1 MSLPTAFQFRR
12 GATPGCGC
20 RAEAWEEAARTR
32 HQNYAAAEAA
42 AKSVHSAIAQSPQ
55 AERFTAGGSS
65 LAQPAA
71 GQLVTGE
78 TVTGSIQKA
87 ELSTGEQTAAL
98 VERNRIE
105 DFVPQSVREAPVVP
119 ETLVMKA
126 ADVAPVALVR
136 AVALAKPTL
145 AGSSA
150 KSRKSRLA
158 RKKLPATVDGFAG
171 PASEIAAAANPLKA
185 LQSVFSVGFVTPPIW
200 GPGPNSALAPRGNTA
215 RDVFA
220 RNFY

>member
-1 MSLPTAFQFRR
+1 M
-12 GATPGCGC
+12 
-20 RAEAWEEAARTR
+20 
-32 HQNYAAAEAA
+32 
-42 AKSVHSAIAQSPQ
+42 
-55 AERFTAGGSS
+55 
-65 LAQPAA
+65 
-71 GQLVTGE
+71 TGE

-126 ADVAPVALVR
+126 ADVAPVALVGP
-136 AVALAKPTL
+136 AALAQPTL

-150 KSRKSRLA
+150 KGRKSRVA
-158 RKKLPATVDGFAG
+158 RKKPPATVDGLAE
-171 PASEIAAAANPLKA
+171 PASEIAVAANPLKA
-185 LQSVFSVGFVTPPIW
+185 LQSAFSVGFVTTPIW
-200 GPGPNSALAPRGNTA
+200 GPGPNSAAAPRGNTA